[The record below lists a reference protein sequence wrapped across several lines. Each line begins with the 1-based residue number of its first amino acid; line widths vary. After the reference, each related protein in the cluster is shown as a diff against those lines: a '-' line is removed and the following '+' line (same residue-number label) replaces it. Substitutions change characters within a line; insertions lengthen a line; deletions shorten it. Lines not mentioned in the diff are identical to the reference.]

1 MTSSVF
7 ETLNVCNIEYD
18 NELNLRLCAR
28 NEPSRP
34 LQPQF
39 SLRPVST
46 KYALLPVVDTVIPS
60 SVPLDTYPIYQP
72 GQVFNPGNNMAPWS
86 GFATNI
92 DVESTLRSQ
101 FMALQ
106 RNEQSV
112 YIPSSDS
119 DMYVNPVY
127 GRPEQQPFPGLFQSP
142 SFQSFNPN
150 TCNVG
155 KDLFHNPTREQRLN
169 LNCNQR

>member
-1 MTSSVF
+1 MSSVF
-7 ETLNVCNIEYD
+7 ETLKVCNIDYD
-18 NELNLRLCAR
+18 NELNVRLSVR
-28 NEPSRP
+28 NEHSRP

-46 KYALLPVVDTVIPS
+46 KYALLPIIDMVVPS
-60 SVPLDTYPIYQP
+60 SVPLEVYPIYQP
-72 GQVFNPGNNMAPWS
+72 GKVFNPGNNVAPWS
-86 GFATNI
+86 GFATNV

-119 DMYVNPVY
+119 DMYQNDVS
-127 GRPEQQPFPGLFQSP
+127 GRQEKQPFPGLFQP
-142 SFQSFNPN
+142 TSFSSFNPN

-155 KDLFHNPTREQRLN
+155 KDIFHNPTREQRLN
-169 LNCNQR
+169 LNTNQR

>member
-1 MTSSVF
+1 MSNVF
-7 ETLNVCNIEYD
+7 ETLNICNIEYD
-18 NELNLRLCAR
+18 NELNLRLSAR

-46 KYALLPVVDTVIPS
+46 KYALLPIVDTVIPS
-60 SVPLDTYPIYQP
+60 TVPLDTYPTYQP
-72 GQVFNPGNNMAPWS
+72 GKVFNPGNNMAPWS
-86 GFATNI
+86 GFSTNI

-106 RNEQSV
+106 RNDQSV

-119 DMYVNPVY
+119 DMYENPIDGSSV
-127 GRPEQQPFPGLFQSP
+127 QQPFPDLFQSV

-169 LNCNQR
+169 LNCKQR

>member
-7 ETLNVCNIEYD
+7 ETLNICNVEHD
-18 NELNLRLCAR
+18 NELNLRLSSR
-28 NEPSRP
+28 NEPSQP

-39 SLRPVST
+39 SFRPVST
-46 KYALLPVVDTVIPS
+46 KYALLPIVDKVVHS
-60 SVPLDTYPIYQP
+60 KVPLDKYPIYQP
-72 GQVFNPGNNMAPWS
+72 GQVFNPGNDVAPWS
-86 GFATNI
+86 GFAINV

-101 FMALQ
+101 VMALQ

-119 DMYVNPVY
+119 DMYVNEVS
-127 GRPEQQPFPGLFQSP
+127 GRQEQQPFPSLFQQAP
-142 SFQSFNPN
+142 FHSFNPN

-155 KDLFHNPTREQRLN
+155 KDIFHNSTREQRLN
-169 LNCNQR
+169 VCNQR